1 LVNPPFPYFVL
12 LLDKVCKR
20 ALVWEEGREL
30 LTITIISLMLLGFLV
45 GTFGTLIGAGGGF
58 ILVPVLLIMYPE
70 QAPETITAISLAVVF
85 FNALSGTVAYGWQ
98 KRIDFRSGLIFSVAT
113 VPGSV
118 LGAWLVHFTPR
129 DVFDFIFGIILVAL
143 AVFLILKPTRAKD
156 SNAEIPLGHVIRKV
170 TDSDFVEHVY
180 GYHLWS
186 GIAISLFV
194 GLLAGFLGIG
204 GGIIHVPALVSL
216 LSFPVHIATATSQ
229 FMLGIM
235 SFSGSLV
242 HLVYWRSSPT
252 TVPDSSLGSRSS
264 DRSASG
270 CEDFQKNS
278 EALILFDCWR

>member
-1 LVNPPFPYFVL
+1 M
-12 LLDKVCKR
+12 
-20 ALVWEEGREL
+20 
-30 LTITIISLMLLGFLV
+30 TITIISLILLGFTV

-58 ILVPVLLIMYPE
+58 ILVPFLLIMYPE

-85 FNALSGTVAYGWQ
+85 FNALSGTIAYGRQ

-129 DVFDFIFGIILVAL
+129 DVFDFIFGTILVAL
-143 AVFLILKPTRAKD
+143 AVFLILKPTRAKY
-156 SNAEIPLGHVIRKV
+156 SNADIPLGHFVRRI
-170 TDSDFVEHVY
+170 TDSDSVEHVY

-204 GGIIHVPALVSL
+204 GGIIHVPALVSF

-235 SFSGSLV
+235 SFSGSMV
-242 HLVYWRSSPT
+242 HLFNGDLFPQLSQIIPLAAGAVGGAQVGAKISKKITGTYIIRLLA
-252 TVPDSSLGSRSS
+252 V
-264 DRSASG
+264 
-270 CEDFQKNS
+270 
-278 EALILFDCWR
+278 ALLIAGLRIILL